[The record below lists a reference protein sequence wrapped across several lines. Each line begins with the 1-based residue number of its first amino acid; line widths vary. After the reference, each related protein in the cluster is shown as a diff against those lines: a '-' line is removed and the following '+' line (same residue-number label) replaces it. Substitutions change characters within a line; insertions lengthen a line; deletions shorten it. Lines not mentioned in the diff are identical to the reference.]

1 MKLYLSGGMRSVGSM
16 ISALDSVDGIG
27 LGRPAA
33 AEPRLASDIVEG
45 RAGGALKPQTAGEE
59 FPLSLMAAGAQI
71 WQIARGKE
79 PFQLWDEKVLA
90 QLEQDLGIWFGE
102 KTEDGDKLEH
112 TKPPM
117 YTGPQ
122 HEYESSATVVA

>member
-1 MKLYLSGGMRSVGSM
+1 MKLYLSGGMRSVGPM
-16 ISALDSVDGIG
+16 VSALDSVDGIG

-33 AEPRLASDIVEG
+33 GEPRLASDIVEG
-45 RAGGALKPQTAGEE
+45 RAGGALKPLTAGEE

-90 QLEQDLGIWFGE
+90 QLEQDLGTWFG
-102 KTEDGDKLEH
+102 KKAEDGDKLEH
-112 TKPPM
+112 TKPVE

-122 HEYESSATVVA
+122 NAYGSVRR